1 MFYTEGALRASAHEK
16 SARGDAALEEAG
28 FLKVVTVIMAKIMP
42 PFREK
47 SLLKRKVPQRA
58 GGSPGKGMKFA

>member
-1 MFYTEGALRASAHEK
+1 
-16 SARGDAALEEAG
+16 
-28 FLKVVTVIMAKIMP
+28 MAKIMP